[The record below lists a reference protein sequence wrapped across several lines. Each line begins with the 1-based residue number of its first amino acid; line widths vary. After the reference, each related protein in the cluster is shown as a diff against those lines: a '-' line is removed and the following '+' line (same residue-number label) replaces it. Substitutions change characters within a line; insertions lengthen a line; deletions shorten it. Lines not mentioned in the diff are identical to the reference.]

1 MNIRSDLHSLFLRSI
16 RKALVIPCLALIA
29 QVPAFAEPLLIP
41 GFLGVESSHIEV
53 PADGA
58 DSTSAYFTLTNF
70 HYEPILLLSVNSEI
84 FEHATML
91 DANNEE
97 LEYIELLPGER
108 LDMQRSGMHI
118 QLNNI
123 DDSLNAGEVH
133 EISLLVR
140 RGLEPMEFV
149 EEFFDNS
156 IRELRGG
163 GIPNEKEY
171 VMHVTVG
178 N

>member
-1 MNIRSDLHSLFLRSI
+1 
-16 RKALVIPCLALIA
+16 
-29 QVPAFAEPLLIP
+29 
-41 GFLGVESSHIEV
+41 
-53 PADGA
+53 
-58 DSTSAYFTLTNF
+58 
-70 HYEPILLLSVNSEI
+70 
-84 FEHATML
+84 
-91 DANNEE
+91 
-97 LEYIELLPGER
+97 
-108 LDMQRSGMHI
+108 MQRIGMHI

-123 DDSLNAGEVH
+123 DDLLNAGEVH